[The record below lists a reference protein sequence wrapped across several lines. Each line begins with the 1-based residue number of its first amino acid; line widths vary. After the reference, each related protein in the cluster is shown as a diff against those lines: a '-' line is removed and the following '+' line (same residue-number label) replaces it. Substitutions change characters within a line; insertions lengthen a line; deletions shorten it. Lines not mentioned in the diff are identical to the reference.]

1 MAKTILRLASGTDSP
16 SGMFQRLTKKLTS
29 TITSIWKSCT
39 TQWNTI
45 LLRTVL
51 SDSLWNP
58 SVLRTIPTMW
68 FRIRTRWHRNPFC
81 LWLLVSRT
89 LFRHVPS
96 IAKSTLPLIW
106 FQHQDV
112 RLNSLLE
119 RCSSPMSKYYCL
131 WITRVRA
138 ISTEVLLTC
147 TARQFFTSLQC
158 HLEGK
163 PGIALGFSVGYLFE
177 HG

>member
-16 SGMFQRLTKKLTS
+16 SGTFQRLTKKLTS

-119 RCSSPMSKYYCL
+119 RCSLPMSKHYL

-147 TARQFFTSLQC
+147 IGRQFFTIFAASFGRKTWNC
-158 HLEGK
+158 
-163 PGIALGFSVGYLFE
+163 PGLLGGISI
-177 HG
+177 